1 MKSSLYRW
9 GVVVVAFLVA
19 LYLLTPTIIDWSD
32 GKLDGA
38 PGSTDGVASLFLET
52 NEATGQVTWEGIQP
66 LTLGLDLQ
74 GGLLL
79 QYHVY
84 VDRAVQDRLTRMAS
98 DLEERLAQEKE
109 GLEVEAVHPPGE
121 TYIDVTLADP
131 ADKDLFTEEFMT
143 FFPSML
149 LTDTGSNTMRL
160 EMDPNYIDE
169 TKDFAVTQAIETIR
183 SRIDAL
189 GVAEPSITRQGM
201 SDIVIQLPGIQEEN
215 IERAKELI
223 GQTAQLRFQMVDDD
237 GTNQFFGQFRGQ
249 LPAGFALRSI
259 DGGYFSVTHQSKDA
273 LKEFF
278 AGRAPDDRAI
288 GYQFHPVYI
297 DRENGVI
304 DEQQSYWKTYL
315 VYREAELTGD
325 YIQDAR
331 VAVDQQFNRPYVS
344 LNFDAKGAELFGNTT
359 TEYTGQ
365 RFAIMMD
372 DEVNSAPV
380 INEPILGGRAQI
392 TLGSMQSYTE
402 IQKEAQDLVIALRH
416 GALPA
421 PIERQFET
429 IVGPTLGQDS
439 IDSSMRA
446 LMVGSILVILFMLI
460 YYRRSGFISTIA
472 LTLNLVLIMAGL
484 AALGATLTLPG
495 IAGII
500 LTVGMA
506 VDANVIIYERIRE
519 ELVVRKKPV
528 RVAVKEGFDLA
539 FSAVLDANITTGIAA
554 LVLLQYGTGPIRG
567 FAITLLIGIV
577 STLFTAVYV
586 TRILFDDW
594 MQRSKKD
601 TLSI

>member
-9 GVVVVAFLVA
+9 GLVVVAFLVA
-19 LYLLTPTIIDWSD
+19 LYALTPTILDWSD
-32 GKLDGA
+32 GALDGKPA
-38 PGSTDGVASLFLET
+38 STDGVASMFLEVDPTTEQITWT
-52 NEATGQVTWEGIQP
+52 NVQP

-84 VDRAVQDRLTRMAS
+84 VDRAVQDQLTRMAGGI
-98 DLEERLAQEKE
+98 EERLREVQPDVQ
-109 GLEVEAVHPPGE
+109 VEATHPDGE
-121 TYIDVTLADP
+121 TYIDVTLGQAD
-131 ADKDLFTEEFMT
+131 DRKLFTEEFMSN
-143 FFPSML
+143 FPS
-149 LTDTGSNTMRL
+149 LTRSDTGSTTLRL
-160 EMDPNYIDE
+160 QMDPNYIEE
-169 TKDFAVTQAIETIR
+169 TKEMAITQAIEKIR
-183 SRIDAL
+183 LRIDAL
-189 GVAEPSITRQGM
+189 GVAEPSVTRQGL
-201 SDIVIQLPGIQEEN
+201 SDIVIQLPGIREEN
-215 IERAKELI
+215 IERAKDLI
-223 GQTAQLRFQMVDDD
+223 GQTAQLRFQMVDDS

-259 DGGYFSVTHQSKDA
+259 DGGYFSVTHQDKEA
-273 LKEFF
+273 LQEFF
-278 AGRAPDDRAI
+278 AGRVADDRAI
-288 GYQFHPVYI
+288 GYQFHPVYQ
-297 DRENGVI
+297 DREKKVL
-304 DEQQSYWKTYL
+304 DEEQSYWKTYL
-315 VYREAELTGD
+315 VYREAELTGE

-344 LNFDAKGAELFGNTT
+344 LTFFPEGAKIFAETT

-380 INEPILGGRAQI
+380 INEPITGGRAQI

-402 IQKEAQDLVIALRH
+402 VQQEAQNLVIVLRH

-446 LMVGSILVILFMLI
+446 LLVGSILVILFMLI
-460 YYRRSGFISTIA
+460 YYRRSGVISTIA

-484 AALGATLTLPG
+484 ASLGATLTLPG

-519 ELVVRKKPV
+519 ELVVNQKPV
-528 RVAVKEGFDLA
+528 RVAVKEGFDKA

-594 MQRSKKD
+594 MQRTKSEK
-601 TLSI
+601 LSI